1 MMEEKIPDA
10 ALIVEEGCGH
20 FAYLESSAK
29 FLRITSSFLL
39 EGR

>member
-1 MMEEKIPDA
+1 MEEKIPDA

-20 FAYLESSAK
+20 FAYLEQNAK
-29 FLRITSSFLL
+29 FLRIAKSFLM